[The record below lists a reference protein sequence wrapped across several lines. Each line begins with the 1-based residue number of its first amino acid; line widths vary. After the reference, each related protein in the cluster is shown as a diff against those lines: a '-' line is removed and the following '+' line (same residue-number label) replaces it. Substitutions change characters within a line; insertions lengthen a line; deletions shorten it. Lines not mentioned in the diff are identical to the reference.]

1 MKNIPTKYLNLIS
14 GATYGVCTIDDYIP
28 NYVTID
34 SSPET
39 DPIIIAMK
47 AINAAAWG
55 CAGGAVMGGGIIGC
69 GIGAFIG
76 GGGSLME
83 TAIIDAYKMYIDA
96 KH

>member
-1 MKNIPTKYLNLIS
+1 MRDLYIDEFNRVS
-14 GATYGVCTIDDYIP
+14 GATYGVCTIDDYMP

-34 SSPET
+34 ISPET

-55 CAGGAVMGGGIIGC
+55 CAGGAVMGGGVIGC

-83 TAIIDAYKMYIDA
+83 TAIIDAYKMYLDA